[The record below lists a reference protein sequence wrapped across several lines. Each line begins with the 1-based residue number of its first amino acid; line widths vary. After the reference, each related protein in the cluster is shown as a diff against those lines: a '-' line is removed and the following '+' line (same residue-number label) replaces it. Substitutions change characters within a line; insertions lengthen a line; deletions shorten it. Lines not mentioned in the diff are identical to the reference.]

1 MPVFPS
7 AKACSKQRWW
17 QTKVSDFT
25 ALIAGAGPAGLAAAA
40 LLAKEGVRTAL
51 VASPIA
57 DDPRTVALMQPS
69 IQLLKYLGIWPG
81 SLEAH
86 TAPLQKLRMIDNT
99 GSLLVAPDLEFDSSE
114 MNLEA
119 FGWNIP
125 LGKLLPVL
133 RQRAEEVGVV
143 FLEGTATGAKSTEDA
158 VHINLS
164 DGREISASVCIAAD
178 GANSA
183 IRTAAGITTDNWSY
197 DQVAI
202 ATSFAHS
209 MGHDNIS
216 TEYHKAAGPFTTVPL
231 PDNRSSLVWMERP
244 PRAEA
249 LVAMSDQELAA
260 EIQIET
266 HGDLGLISNLGP
278 RKSFPMK
285 GLTAR
290 QFASNRVIL
299 IGEAA
304 HMVPP
309 IGAQGL
315 NMSLR
320 DAALAADLILAS
332 KDAGSDGV
340 MAEYNATRRA
350 EVLPR
355 QQLIDLMNKSLLLGF
370 LPLEGARA
378 LSLSALH
385 YLGPLKRL
393 VMQHG
398 LQPARNLPFAMRA
411 S

>member
-1 MPVFPS
+1 M
-7 AKACSKQRWW
+7 
-17 QTKVSDFT
+17 TDYKVI
-25 ALIAGAGPAGLAAAA
+25 IAGAGPAGLAAAA
-40 LLAKEGVRTAL
+40 LLAKEGVATAL
-51 VASPIA
+51 VAPPST

-69 IQLLKYLGIWPG
+69 IQLLRYLDIWPG
-81 SLEAH
+81 NLETV
-86 TAPLQKLRMIDNT
+86 TAPLRKLRIIDDT
-99 GSLLVAPDLEFDSSE
+99 GSLIVAPNLEFDAQE
-114 MNLEA
+114 LNLEA

-125 LGKLLPVL
+125 LGQLLPAL
-133 RQRAEEVGVV
+133 RKRAEDLGVI
-143 FLEGTATGAKSTEDA
+143 FIEATATNAKSKGDDIHLT
-158 VHINLS
+158 LS
-164 DGREISASVCIAAD
+164 NASEISASVCIAAD

-183 IRTAAGITTDNWSY
+183 MRKTAGISTDSWSY
-197 DQVAI
+197 DQAAI

-209 MGHDNIS
+209 VGHNNIS

-231 PDNRSSLVWMERP
+231 PENRSSLVWMERP
-244 PRAEA
+244 ARAEV
-249 LVAMSDQELAA
+249 LMAMSDKDLAA

-266 HGDLGLISNLGP
+266 HGELGLISNLGP

-290 QFASNRVIL
+290 QFAKDRVIL

-304 HMVPP
+304 HVVPP

-340 MAEYNATRRA
+340 MAEYNALRRA

-355 QQLIDLMNKSLLLGF
+355 QQLIDLMNKSLLLGL

-385 YLGPLKRL
+385 YVGPLKRF

-398 LQPARNLPFAMRA
+398 LSPMHNLPFAMRA

>member
-1 MPVFPS
+1 M
-7 AKACSKQRWW
+7 
-17 QTKVSDFT
+17 TDYKVI
-25 ALIAGAGPAGLAAAA
+25 IAGAGPAGLAAAA
-40 LLAKEGVRTAL
+40 LLAKEGVATAL
-51 VASPIA
+51 VAPPPA

-69 IQLLKYLGIWPG
+69 IQLLRYLDIWPG
-81 SLEAH
+81 NLENL
-86 TAPLQKLRMIDNT
+86 TAPLRKLRIIDDT
-99 GSLLVAPDLEFDSSE
+99 GSLIVAPNLEFDALE
-114 MNLEA
+114 LNLEA

-125 LGKLLPVL
+125 LGQLLPAL
-133 RQRAEEVGVV
+133 RKRAENLGVA
-143 FLEGTATGAKSTEDA
+143 FIEATATNAKSKSDA
-158 VHINLS
+158 IHLTLS
-164 DGREISASVCIAAD
+164 NASEISASVCIAAD

-183 IRTAAGITTDNWSY
+183 MRKAVGISTDIWSY
-197 DQVAI
+197 DQTAI
-202 ATSFAHS
+202 TTSFAHS
-209 MGHDNIS
+209 MGHDEIS

-231 PDNRSSLVWMERP
+231 PENRSSLVWMERP
-244 PRAEA
+244 ARAE
-249 LVAMSDQELAA
+249 VFMAMNEKDLAA

-266 HGDLGLISNLGP
+266 HGELGLISNLGP

-290 QFASNRVIL
+290 QFAKDRVIL

-304 HMVPP
+304 HVVPP

-320 DAALAADLILAS
+320 DAALAADLILAG
-332 KDAGSDGV
+332 KDAGSDGI
-340 MAEYNATRRA
+340 MEEYNALRRA

-355 QQLIDLMNKSLLLGF
+355 QQLIDLMNKSLLLGL

-385 YLGPLKRL
+385 YVGPLKRF

-398 LQPARNLPFAMRA
+398 LSPMHNLPFAMRA

>member
-1 MPVFPS
+1 MV
-7 AKACSKQRWW
+7 AC
-17 QTKVSDFT
+17 KV
-25 ALIAGAGPAGLAAAA
+25 IVAGAGPAGLAAAA
-40 LLAKEGVRTAL
+40 LLAKEGVATAL
-51 VASPIA
+51 VAPISA

-69 IQLLKYLGIWPG
+69 IQLLRYLDIWPG
-81 SLEAH
+81 SLVSKA
-86 TAPLQKLRMIDNT
+86 APLRKLRIIDDT
-99 GSLLVAPDLEFDSSE
+99 RSLLAAPNLEFESQE
-114 MNLEA
+114 LNLDA

-125 LGKLLPVL
+125 LGLLLPAL
-133 RQRAEEVGVV
+133 RKRAEDLGVT
-143 FLEGTATGAKSTEDA
+143 FIEATAIGARSSGHA
-158 VHINLS
+158 IHITLS
-164 DGREISASVCIAAD
+164 NAAEISASFCLAAD

-183 IRTAAGITTDNWSY
+183 MRKAAGIATDTWSY
-197 DQVAI
+197 DQTAI

-209 MGHDNIS
+209 TGHDNVS
-216 TEYHKAAGPFTTVPL
+216 TEYHKSAGPFTAVPL
-231 PDNRSSLVWMERP
+231 PKNRSSLVWMEHP
-244 PRAEA
+244 GRAEA
-249 LVAMSDQELAA
+249 LMTMNDRELAA

-290 QFASNRVIL
+290 QFAKDGVML

-304 HMVPP
+304 HVIPP

-320 DAALAADLILAS
+320 DAALSADLILAS
-332 KDAGSDGV
+332 GDAGSDSL
-340 MAEYNATRRA
+340 MAEYNVLRRA

-370 LPLEGARA
+370 LPLEAVRA

-385 YLGPLKRL
+385 YLGPLKRF
-393 VMQHG
+393 VMERG
-398 LQPARNLPFAMRA
+398 LQPKDNLPFAMRA

>member
-1 MPVFPS
+1 V
-7 AKACSKQRWW
+7 AE
-17 QTKVSDFT
+17 FT

-40 LLAKEGVRTAL
+40 LLAKEGVATAL
-51 VASPIA
+51 VALPST

-69 IQLLKYLGIWPG
+69 IQLLRYLDIWPG
-81 SLEAH
+81 NLENH
-86 TAPLQKLRMIDNT
+86 TAPLQKLRIIDDT
-99 GSLLVAPDLEFDSSE
+99 GSLLTAPNLDFDAQE
-114 MNLEA
+114 LNLEA

-125 LGKLLPVL
+125 LSHLLPAL
-133 RQRAEEVGVV
+133 RKRAEALGVI
-143 FLEGTATGAKSTEDA
+143 FIEATATNANSKGDA
-158 VHINLS
+158 IHITLS
-164 DGREISASVCIAAD
+164 NASEISASVCIAAD

-183 IRTAAGITTDNWSY
+183 MRKAAGIATDSWSY
-197 DQVAI
+197 DQTAI

-209 MGHDNIS
+209 MGHNDIS
-216 TEYHKAAGPFTTVPL
+216 TEYHKSAGPFTTVPL
-231 PDNRSSLVWMERP
+231 PEGRSSLVWMERP
-244 PRAEA
+244 ARAEV
-249 LVAMSDQELAA
+249 LMAMADKDLAV

-266 HGDLGLISNLGP
+266 HGELGLISNLGP

-290 QFASNRVIL
+290 QFAKDRVIL

-304 HMVPP
+304 HVVPP

-320 DAALAADLILAS
+320 DAAFAADLILAS

-340 MAEYNATRRA
+340 MAEYNAVRRA

-355 QQLIDLMNKSLLLGF
+355 QQLIDLMNKSLLLGL

-378 LSLSALH
+378 TSLAALH
-385 YLGPLKRL
+385 HIGPLKRL

-398 LQPARNLPFAMRA
+398 LSATHNLPFAMRA
-411 S
+411 